1 MVIKLNRGVLIEPL
15 ESLVKN
21 NPNKTVF
28 ISKSRSLTASELFR
42 SSQSVAVNLLKN
54 GFRENDVVAMVVA
67 PGFEFLEIFY
77 ALLLL
82 RAKIAIIDPEMGRE
96 NYTAKMKQL
105 SPSWMFVDSR
115 LLFLEDWP
123 MLKKLIVKFRNSIP
137 EIHLSLSARVIKVGP
152 AIPTK
157 KPALQFGHLKKTY
170 DDEVLWVNNTEPF
183 DNVIVYT
190 SGTLDVPK
198 GVLHSDLSLS
208 TTIQLLKEIING
220 DLNDVVGTYLPH
232 FMLLGIAS
240 GLNVKIM
247 PVRMNA
253 KRKLAW
259 LTENQINIMFG
270 PPSEMLP
277 LILHC
282 EVNQC
287 LFPQSIKHLMLGSAP
302 VHQGFLK
309 RLISVLPN
317 HTKITCT
324 YGMTEHL
331 LVAIA
336 DGREKAEYLAD
347 GDLLGVIIDGV
358 DVKIEPDGEI
368 WVKSKQIY
376 TRYLHLESRNEWH
389 ETGDLGFIDDN
400 KNLILKGRKKE
411 MIIRGDFNIYPA
423 LYEGTIKKIPG
434 VNEAAMVGIYDE
446 NIHDEKVYL
455 AIETLDENV
464 NGLYELLKS
473 GRFSIDRQALPD
485 VVFKMD
491 IPRKGRQ
498 DKIDRTQIISYIK
511 DNGL

>member
-1 MVIKLNRGVLIEPL
+1 
-15 ESLVKN
+15 VKN

-28 ISKSRSLTASELFR
+28 ISKSRSLTALELFQ

-54 GFRENDVVAMVVA
+54 GFRENDVVAMVVS

-123 MLKKLIVKFRNSIP
+123 MIKKFIVKFSNLIP

-157 KPALQFGHLKKTY
+157 KSTLQFGQLKKSY
-170 DDEVLWVNNTEPF
+170 NEEVLWMNNTEPF

-190 SGTLDVPK
+190 SGTLDEPK

-208 TTIQLLKEIING
+208 TTIYLLKDIING
-220 DLNDVVGTYLPH
+220 DENDIVGTYLPH

-247 PVRMNA
+247 PARMKA
-253 KRKLAW
+253 KQKLAW

-270 PPSEMLP
+270 PPSEILP

-282 EVNQC
+282 EAAQC
-287 LFPQSIKHLMLGSAP
+287 LFPKNIKHLMLGSAP

-309 RLISVLPN
+309 RLISVLPS

-336 DGREKAEYLAD
+336 NGREKAEYLAD
-347 GDLLGVIIDGV
+347 GDLLGKIIEGV
-358 DVKIEPDGEI
+358 DVKIELDGEI

-376 TRYLHLESRNEWH
+376 TRYLHLASRAEWH
-389 ETGDLGFIDDN
+389 ATGDLGSIDGN
-400 KNLILKGRKKE
+400 QNLILKGRKKE

-446 NIHDEKVYL
+446 DIHDEKVYL
-455 AIETLDENV
+455 AIETVDETI
-464 NGLYELLKS
+464 NGIYNLLSS
-473 GRFSIDRQALPD
+473 GLFSIDKQALPD

-498 DKIDRTQIISYIK
+498 DKIDRSRIISYIK
-511 DNGL
+511 DNEL

>member
-1 MVIKLNRGVLIEPL
+1 MVITLHRGILIEPL
-15 ESLVKN
+15 ERLVIAD
-21 NPNKTVF
+21 PHKTVF
-28 ISKSRSLTASELFR
+28 ISKNRRLTAGELFEN
-42 SSQSVAVNLLKN
+42 SKSIAVNLLKN
-54 GFRENDVVAMVVA
+54 GFRENDVVAIVVP
-67 PGFEFLEIFY
+67 PGFKFLEIFY
-77 ALLLL
+77 ALILL

-123 MLKKLIVKFRNSIP
+123 MIKKFIVKFSNSIP

-157 KPALQFGHLKKTY
+157 KSTLQFGQLKKSY
-170 DDEVLWVNNTEPF
+170 DDEVLWMNNTEPF

-190 SGTLDVPK
+190 SGTLDEPK

-208 TTIQLLKEIING
+208 TTIYLLKDIING
-220 DLNDVVGTYLPH
+220 DENDFVGTYLPH

-247 PVRMNA
+247 PARMKA
-253 KRKLAW
+253 KQKLAW

-282 EVNQC
+282 EAAQC
-287 LFPQSIKHLMLGSAP
+287 LFPKNIKHLMLGSAP

-309 RLISVLPN
+309 RLISVLPS

-336 DGREKAEYLAD
+336 NGREKAEYLAD
-347 GDLLGVIIDGV
+347 GDLLGKIIEGV
-358 DVKIEPDGEI
+358 DVKIELDGEI

-376 TRYLHLESRNEWH
+376 TRYLHLASRAEWH
-389 ETGDLGFIDDN
+389 ATGDLGSIDRN
-400 KNLILKGRKKE
+400 QNLILKGRKKE

-446 NIHDEKVYL
+446 DIHDEKVYL
-455 AIETLDENV
+455 AIETVDETI
-464 NGLYELLKS
+464 NGIYNLLSS
-473 GRFSIDRQALPD
+473 GLFSIDKQALPD

-498 DKIDRTQIISYIK
+498 DKIDRSRIISYIK
-511 DNGL
+511 DNEL